1 MIATVLVPFHAFL
14 IVVAIVAY
22 VGARLGSL
30 FHVRRRLYLYLITG
44 AILLAALTTNQLTA
58 SWDSVFIDRAYLVS
72 GVLLGLLF
80 YVFVWLLVSELLRP
94 LLRIPARATGV
105 AVLLLATLTTGYG
118 FWNGYRF
125 ETRIIDVT
133 MPKLTRPIE
142 VAVLADVHMG
152 GHRGKA
158 YPRPLK

>member
-1 MIATVLVPFHAFL
+1 MIATVLALLLAFL
-14 IVVAIVAY
+14 TVVAVIAY
-22 VGARLGSL
+22 VGMRLGSL
-30 FHVRRRLYLYLITG
+30 FRLRRRLYLYLLIG
-44 AILLAALTTNQLTA
+44 AIIVAALTTSQLTA
-58 SWDSVFIDRAYLVS
+58 AWDSVLVDRAYLVS

-80 YVFVWLLVSELLRP
+80 YVFIWLLVFELLRP

-118 FWNGYRF
+118 VWNAYRF

-152 GHRGKA
+152 GHRGRA
-158 YPRPLK
+158 